1 MRVLRA
7 GTPDAWAATVAEWL
21 LERLRANPGLRV
33 CLPTGL
39 TPVPVYRRVAEA
51 IGRGGASFREAEVF
65 LLDEFGGAAPDDPG
79 RCDQMLWR
87 FLLNDVDL
95 PRERFHGFNLDG
107 DIDRTCRDVESL
119 IGPAGVDLTLLGIGT
134 NGHVGMNEPGT
145 DAGSLTRRVTLTPET
160 IAASAR
166 YFTHGRLPTWGVTMG
181 LGTIG
186 RSQEVWLLASG
197 AGKASIA
204 RATVE
209 GPVTPDV
216 PASLLRNHPRA
227 VFVLDDEA
235 ASQLSNR

>member
-1 MRVLRA
+1 MTVLRA
-7 GTPDAWAATVAEWL
+7 GTASAWAAMVADWL
-21 LERLRANPGLRV
+21 LERLRTNPGLRV

-51 IGRGGASFREAEVF
+51 VGRGEASFREAEVF
-65 LLDEFGGAAPDDPG
+65 LLDEFGGVAPDDPG

-95 PRERFHGFNLDG
+95 PRERFHGFDLDG

-119 IGPAGVDLTLLGIGT
+119 IGPGGVDLTLLGIGT
-134 NGHVGMNEPGT
+134 NGHIGMNEPG
-145 DAGSLTRRVTLTPET
+145 AGAASLTRRVMLTPET
-160 IAASAR
+160 SAASAR

-186 RSQEVWLLASG
+186 RSREVWLLASG
-197 AGKASIA
+197 AGKAGIV
-204 RATVE
+204 RAAVE
-209 GPVTPDV
+209 GPVTPEV

-227 VFVLDDEA
+227 FFVLDDEA
-235 ASQLSNR
+235 ASQVSSR

>member
-1 MRVLRA
+1 MTVLRA
-7 GTPDAWAATVAEWL
+7 GTPAAWADRVAGWL
-21 LERLRANPGLRV
+21 LERLRMNPRLRV

-51 IGRGGASFREAEVF
+51 IGRGEASFRDAEVF
-65 LLDEFGGAAPDDPG
+65 LLDEFGGVAPDDPG

-87 FLLNDVDL
+87 FLLHDVDL
-95 PRERFHGFNLDG
+95 PRERFHGFDVDG
-107 DIDRTCRDVESL
+107 DIDRTCRAFESL
-119 IGPAGVDLTLLGIGT
+119 IGPGGVDLTLLGIGS
-134 NGHVGMNEPGT
+134 NGHVGMNEPG
-145 DAGSLTRRVTLTPET
+145 AGADSLTRRVTLAPET

-166 YFTHGRLPTWGVTMG
+166 YFTHGGLPTWGVTMG

-186 RSQEVWLLASG
+186 RSREVWLLASG
-197 AGKASIA
+197 TAKARIV
-204 RATVE
+204 RAAVE

-235 ASQLSNR
+235 ASQLSSR